1 LPWIALLV
9 GTAIIA
15 RLAAMLLTALAKAK
29 ASAWRVQCTGNLRQ
43 LGIATQLSWG
53 DSGGSCFIYLY
64 GPTNGGQ
71 TYWCGL
77 IGPGPEGR
85 RPFDLSVGKLF
96 TYLHGSYVRLCPA
109 L

>member
-1 LPWIALLV
+1 MKQRAFTSIELLV
-9 GTAIIA
+9 VIVMIAI
-15 RLAAMLLTALAKAK
+15 LAAMLLPALAKAK
-29 ASAWRVQCTGNLRQ
+29 ASACRVQCTGNLRQ

-71 TYWCGL
+71 TYWCGW

-96 TYLHGSYVRLCPA
+96 P
-109 L
+109 